1 VPSEALFVQVEYGQQ
16 VSIRPSAASGTAGAS
31 APADHRQREN
41 TKLARKLARAVGKA
55 AAKQQTDALLEMG
68 LNV

>member
-1 VPSEALFVQVEYGQQ
+1 MEYGQQ
-16 VSIRPSAASGTAGAS
+16 VSIRPSAASGPAAAG

-41 TKLARKLARAVGKA
+41 TKLARRLARAVGKA
-55 AAKQQTDALLEMG
+55 AVNSKQTDALLEMG